1 MSSAELTLAVAVAR
15 GQEPSEAH
23 FRHVSYGFRPGLD
36 TPARMVDGFLAL
48 GASFFLSPQH
58 RLRNRVNF
66 TRARSAAQQ
75 AARPAPGLGRAFSP
89 TPRLPAGAD
98 SGSSRLPRRG
108 RQQLSKH
115 IEEQLRPFAQEAARL
130 ITIPGVKAN
139 TAQVLLAE
147 IGADMGQF
155 ADAGHWAGISSGNS
169 ESPASGA
176 PAKPARAASGCAR
189 H

>member
-1 MSSAELTLAVAVAR
+1 
-15 GQEPSEAH
+15 
-23 FRHVSYGFRPGLD
+23 
-36 TPARMVDGFLAL
+36 
-48 GASFFLSPQH
+48 
-58 RLRNRVNF
+58 
-66 TRARSAAQQ
+66 
-75 AARPAPGLGRAFSP
+75 
-89 TPRLPAGAD
+89 
-98 SGSSRLPRRG
+98 
-108 RQQLSKH
+108 
-115 IEEQLRPFAQEAARL
+115 L

-155 ADAGHWAGISSGNS
+155 ADAGHLASWAGISSGNS